1 MALEPAV
8 TGRGV
13 GCVVIIC
20 PPPRVAPLYPQI
32 APKNTRHSDAPC
44 LLARSFLAQ
53 VVRVRSAKAR
63 RDREPP
69 KRPGPPRRDDNKK
82 N

>member
-1 MALEPAV
+1 MHRRL
-8 TGRGV
+8 
-13 GCVVIIC
+13 
-20 PPPRVAPLYPQI
+20 PPPTSCPAHDLCTLSP
-32 APKNTRHSDAPC
+32 AAKNTFHSDDPC
-44 LLARSFLAQ
+44 LLAPSFLAQ